1 MIHRHTQTDA
11 AQAPHQHWPLIDTDI
26 EINANVRGKD
36 LIVRVN
42 KNGIL
47 ILRVLLE
54 DAAKDLDDEVLAN
67 FSTFAPD
74 FVFKVGDSHAGVQ
87 RLKKSLDVT

>member
-1 MIHRHTQTDA
+1 MTHRYTVTDA

-26 EINANVRGKD
+26 EINANVRGDD

-47 ILRVLLE
+47 VCRVLLE
-54 DAAKDLDDEVLAN
+54 DGAKDLTNEALTR

-74 FVFKVGDSHAGVQ
+74 FAFKVGDSLDGMQ
-87 RLKKSLDVT
+87 RLKRSLGVA